1 MYQGDMVLTSDQ
13 RKAVTEG
20 SFSYGSVTYGRWTN
34 GIIPYQIENSIGSA
48 GRSAIMAAIADYHR
62 YTCLRFRP
70 RNRDSNY
77 ISFYR
82 GGGCSSP
89 VGMQRG
95 GNRISLGSGCWNKG
109 TTMHEIGHSIGLF
122 HEQSRPDRDRYVTI
136 HFGNVMRGMG
146 YNFNIQRN
154 INSLGTPY
162 DLASMMHY
170 SSTAFAT
177 RGRTITTKDRS
188 KQSIID
194 TYNRISG
201 FSATDIKQLNLMY
214 KGICK
219 GGGGGATLP
228 PDQTNPPNPQ
238 TNPPSNCRDYNRNC
252 AYWAGRGE
260 CRRNPRYMLVYCKK
274 SCRAC

>member
-1 MYQGDMVLTSDQ
+1 MYQGDMVLTPDQ
-13 RKAVTEG
+13 RKAVEEG

-34 GIIPYQIENSIGSA
+34 GIIPYQIERSIGSG
-48 GRSAIMAAIADYHR
+48 GRSAIQAAINDYHK

-70 RNRDSNY
+70 RNGDSNY

-95 GNRISLGSGCWNKG
+95 GNRVSLASGCWDKG
-109 TTMHEIGHSIGLF
+109 TVLHEVGHSLGLF
-122 HEQSRPDRDRYVTI
+122 HEQSRPDRDKYVRI
-136 HFGNVMRGMG
+136 HMGNVMRGMG
-146 YNFNIQRN
+146 FNFNIQRN

-177 RGRTITTKDRS
+177 RGKTITTVDSS
-188 KQSIID
+188 KQHIID

-201 FSATDIKQLNLMY
+201 FSEIDIKQLNLMY
-214 KGICK
+214 KGICT
-219 GGGGGATLP
+219 GGNGGGATLP
-228 PDQTNPPNPQ
+228 PQ
-238 TNPPSNCRDYNRNC
+238 TNPPSSCKDYHRNC

-260 CRRNPRYMLVYCKK
+260 CRKNPRYMLRWCKK
-274 SCRAC
+274 SCRQC